1 MNNLRPFQ
9 VIILAVFGLTALVA
23 LALFATF
30 QGFGRSDKE
39 VGPVVVWGTIPAR
52 QVEPALNALKQLHKE
67 YAQVTYTERSAQ
79 TLDSDIAN
87 AIASGTGPD
96 LVLMNQE
103 HLMAERARL
112 QIIPSSSL
120 SERTYRDTYLPLFD
134 LYLTADGTYGIPVLV
149 DPLVLFYNKQA
160 LTSAGV
166 VEPPRSWEAVA
177 GLTPLLTRATD
188 AQTITRSTI
197 ALGGYENITNAHA
210 ILSLLFLEA
219 GQAISTQ
226 TAQGVRAS
234 LSGGGAGTFGVSST
248 ESALNFYTEF
258 ANPTKTTY
266 TWSRS
271 LPSSRLMFA
280 NGDLVFYLGFAS
292 ERPTIAATNPN
303 LSFDMAAVPQ
313 PGTAASRVTYGR
325 GYAFVIPKASR
336 NAASAYEV
344 ALALT
349 GKEVLPTL
357 ARSAGMAPAV
367 RSQLLP
373 SNQDLYEPVFYPE
386 ALIAKGWLS
395 PAPATLEAIFA
406 AMIGNVNSGRMKVKE
421 ALGNA
426 DQALNAALQ

>member
-9 VIILAVFGLTALVA
+9 VIMLAVFGLVALLA

-30 QGFGRSDKE
+30 QGFGRSDAE
-39 VGPVVVWGTIPAR
+39 VGPVAIWGTIPAR
-52 QVEPALNALKQLHKE
+52 QVEPALNSLKQLHKE

-96 LVLMNQE
+96 LVLLNQE
-103 HLMAERARL
+103 HLMTERARL

-134 LYLTADGTYGIPVLV
+134 LYLTSEGTYGIPLLV

-160 LTSAGV
+160 LQSAGV
-166 VEPPRSWEAVA
+166 VQPPSSWEAIA
-177 GLTPLLTRATD
+177 GLTPTLTRATD

-197 ALGGYENITNAHA
+197 GLGGYENITNAHA
-210 ILSLLFLEA
+210 ILSLLFFQA
-219 GQAISTQ
+219 GQQISTQ

-234 LSGGGAGTFGVSST
+234 LASGGGETFGVSSG

-266 TWSRS
+266 TWNRS
-271 LPSSRLMFA
+271 LPSSRQMFA
-280 NGDLVFYLGFAS
+280 TGDLVFYLGFAS
-292 ERPTIAATNPN
+292 ERATIAATNPN
-303 LSFDMAAVPQ
+303 LSFDMAAAPQ
-313 PGTAASRVTYGR
+313 PATASTRVTYGR

-349 GKEVLPTL
+349 GKDVLPLL
-357 ARSAGMAPAV
+357 ARSVGMAPAV
-367 RSQLLP
+367 RSQLVP
-373 SNQDLYEPVFYPE
+373 STQDLYEPVFYPE
-386 ALIAKGWLS
+386 ALVAKGWLS
-395 PAPATLEAIFA
+395 PAPLTLDSIFA
-406 AMIGNVNSGRMKVKE
+406 AMIGNVNSGRMKVKD
-421 ALGNA
+421 ALGSA
-426 DQALNAALQ
+426 DQALNAAL